1 MITPVILCGGSG
13 TRLWPL
19 SREVLPKQ
27 FVPLLSKDSPFKA
40 TTRRLSGSAF
50 AAPLVVCAEGLR
62 FISATQLNEA
72 GVVPQAIMVEPE
84 PRNTAPAILAAALW
98 LLDQSEDAM
107 MLVAPSDHVIPDGE
121 LFQSAVHAALAAA
134 RAGKIITF
142 GITPT
147 HPETGYGYLK
157 LTAGSDIRGAAP
169 QSIERFVEKPDAKT
183 AATMLAAGGHL
194 WNAGIFLF
202 SARAIV
208 TAFEAH
214 APGMVLPVREAVRT
228 AHKDPDFLRLAPEP
242 WSHLPSVS
250 IDYAIM
256 EKAHNLVA
264 MPYNGHWS
272 DMGSWMAVWQ
282 EGLADDSK
290 NVVSEGVLAIDCE
303 RSLLRSEADS
313 IQLVGIGLR
322 DIVAVA
328 MPDAVLVAHSPASQ
342 RVKEVAKILAERG
355 ARQATSFT
363 HDRRPWGQFESL
375 AKGPR
380 YHVKRII
387 VDPGGKLSLQSHEH
401 RAEHWIVVQGTARVT
416 VAEKVEILNENQ
428 SVYIPLGAVH
438 RLENPGSE
446 PLVLIEV
453 QTGTYFG
460 EDDIIRYEDV
470 YTRI

>member
-1 MITPVILCGGSG
+1 
-13 TRLWPL
+13 
-19 SREVLPKQ
+19 
-27 FVPLLSKDSPFKA
+27 
-40 TTRRLSGSAF
+40 
-50 AAPLVVCAEGLR
+50 
-62 FISATQLNEA
+62 
-72 GVVPQAIMVEPE
+72 
-84 PRNTAPAILAAALW
+84 
-98 LLDQSEDAM
+98 
-107 MLVAPSDHVIPDGE
+107 
-121 LFQSAVHAALAAA
+121 
-134 RAGKIITF
+134 
-142 GITPT
+142 
-147 HPETGYGYLK
+147 
-157 LTAGSDIRGAAP
+157 
-169 QSIERFVEKPDAKT
+169 
-183 AATMLAAGGHL
+183 
-194 WNAGIFLF
+194 
-202 SARAIV
+202 
-208 TAFEAH
+208 
-214 APGMVLPVREAVRT
+214 
-228 AHKDPDFLRLAPEP
+228 
-242 WSHLPSVS
+242 
-250 IDYAIM
+250 
-256 EKAHNLVA
+256 

-328 MPDAVLVAHSPASQ
+328 MPDAVLVAHSSASQ